1 MSHNQGK
8 LGVLINP
15 QSSNVFRYNVPTR
28 LMFFN
33 KLDRPGASLYSS
45 YLSLLANRLHPQ
57 PIVLTVPVASFNS
70 EDYSSAEP
78 GIQGIVDLVNWEVW
92 KSTDDGCIRIPL
104 PNSAP
109 ELSEN
114 SPFSPSHPL
123 LSHLIPART
132 QLLESLGMHSEA
144 LFDHLLALPHG
155 PSAYLSVPAATVIPC
170 LRELTLRQEI
180 LPIVCG
186 SALKHI
192 GTELLLNYVGA
203 LLANPLDVEVSKLA
217 NPERMQLLAWKVTWD
232 NRRGWMTFVRIYSGM
247 FGKPEQWMFRSPF
260 PKVH

>member
-1 MSHNQGK
+1 MSHDQGK
-8 LGVLINP
+8 LGVLINA
-15 QSSNVFRYNVPTR
+15 QSSTGFRYNVPTR

-45 YLSLLANRLHPQ
+45 YLSLLANRLHLQ
-57 PIVLTVPVASFNS
+57 PIVLTLPVASFES

-92 KSTDDGCIRIPL
+92 KSTDGGCIRIPL
-104 PNSAP
+104 PNSAQGLF
-109 ELSEN
+109 EH

-123 LSHLIPART
+123 LSHLIHART

-144 LFDHLLALPHG
+144 LFNHLLALPHS
-155 PSAYLSVPAATVIPC
+155 PSAYLSVSAATIMPH

-192 GTELLLNYVGA
+192 GTELLLDYVGA
-203 LLANPLDVEVSKLA
+203 LLANPLDVELSKVA
-217 NPERMQLLAWKVTWD
+217 HSEQVQLLAWKVTWD
-232 NRRGWMTFVRIYSGM
+232 KRRGWMTFVRVYSGM
-247 FGKPEQWMFRSPF
+247 
-260 PKVH
+260 